1 MTIFKRIHFIFFP
14 TRQYIC
20 VMGTTL
26 TQAQL
31 TARRAL
37 YTRYTQIETAMS
49 DLIAG
54 RVASFS
60 LTTGTGSKAF
70 TKLSLSELRKELT
83 IIAQQI
89 QAIDNSGRPAITR
102 VGFRSH

>member
-1 MTIFKRIHFIFFP
+1 
-14 TRQYIC
+14 
-20 VMGTTL
+20 MGTTL

-31 TARRAL
+31 TTRREL
-37 YTRYTQIETAMS
+37 YTQYTAAKTAMS

-54 RVASFS
+54 RVSS
-60 LTTGTGSKAF
+60 VSISTGTGSKAF
-70 TKLSLSELRKELT
+70 TKLSLAELRKEMT
-83 IIAQQI
+83 IIANQI